1 MSLRVRALTATLP
14 PMPAAPAFQAALGQ
28 AVKTRRLDLGLTQEQ
43 VSLRSDLHQRWL
55 SNVETGKRNPSYASL
70 RRLAAA
76 LHLSTSD
83 LIALAEE
90 AEAKLPPPRAKPRAG
105 TGR

>member
-1 MSLRVRALTATLP
+1 MSLRLWAPAATLP
-14 PMPAAPAFQAALGQ
+14 PMPAAPVFQVALGE
-28 AVKTRRLDLGLTQEQ
+28 AVKARRQDLGLTQEQ

-76 LHLSTSD
+76 LQLSTAE
-83 LIALAEE
+83 LIAHAEV
-90 AEAKLPPPRAKPRAG
+90 AEAKLTPARAKAKTPAVG
-105 TGR
+105 